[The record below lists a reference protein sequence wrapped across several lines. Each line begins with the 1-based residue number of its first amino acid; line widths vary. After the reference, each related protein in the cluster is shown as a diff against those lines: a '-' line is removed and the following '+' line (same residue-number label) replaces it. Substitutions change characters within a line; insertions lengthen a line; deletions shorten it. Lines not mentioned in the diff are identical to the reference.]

1 MKMKLKIN
9 KLRHKAEI
17 PLAIFSI
24 AITAVLLFVAA
35 HVATKSTLD
44 EELMESLLVIMEAD
58 TIYAVFLA
66 RFGIPITLSYLIFIS
81 LQIIFT
87 KKKEIGEAA
96 AYDVEVCSLQFPE
109 LEQACSEYS
118 QKLNLKNTPIV
129 YITENNKTSTL
140 FSVDIFGDYVVRIFA
155 DYVTAAMDA
164 KRDLLVPKFLI
175 AQFVARVYLK
185 QTNTLLQTATFIAR
199 FLPVFGALYE
209 RAMTY
214 STDRV
219 VQSLLGTEKAVEAI
233 LRLSSESW
241 LYDYVNMEV
250 DLQNKLKAKD
260 AKTKREMFIANL
272 ITKKPLPAYRIAALY
287 NLEKS
292 GRLF

>member
-1 MKMKLKIN
+1 MKIKKN
-9 KLRHKAEI
+9 KFRHKAEI
-17 PLAIFSI
+17 PLAIISI

-35 HVATKSTLD
+35 HIATKSTID
-44 EELMESLLVIMEAD
+44 ETLMESLLVIMEAD

-81 LQIIFT
+81 LQIIYT
-87 KKKEIGEAA
+87 KKKEIGEAT
-96 AYDVEVCSLQFPE
+96 AYDIEVCSSQFPE
-109 LEQACSEYS
+109 LESACSEYS
-118 QKLNLKNTPIV
+118 QKLNLKNTPMV
-129 YITENNKTSTL
+129 YITEMNKTSTL
-140 FSVDIFGDYVVRIFA
+140 FSVEIYGKYAIRIFA

-199 FLPVFGALYE
+199 FLPVFGTLYE

-219 VQSLLGTEKAVEAI
+219 VQSLLGTEKVVEAI

-241 LYDYVNMEV
+241 LYDYVNMEI

-260 AKTKREMFIANL
+260 AKTKYEMFIANL
-272 ITKKPLPAYRIAALY
+272 VADKPLPVHRILALR
-287 NLEKS
+287 NPEKS